1 MKIQRKGGLIRLRPE
16 KYEAYKGRSN
26 TQNQGY
32 ADRPLAFRSLIQT
45 GGVRSLKPKYKVL
58 KAL

>member
-26 TQNQGY
+26 TQNQRY

-45 GGVRSLKPKYKVL
+45 GGVRSLKP
-58 KAL
+58 